1 MGNYKNQTKLLLFP
15 YKLHVV
21 TTLFAVHCCLQYI
34 TSFSIFFS
42 RQRKVLKNLK
52 SVYHLLDKEISVASI
67 LKSLYLFFFKEFTTS
82 KMSLCPYMPKQ
93 MLKLYEILWSVSFKL
108 HIFDLQNINGFRLIV
123 IETLHSFMLS
133 SKS

>member
-15 YKLHVV
+15 YKLLVV

-34 TSFSIFFS
+34 TSFSISFS

-67 LKSLYLFFFKEFTTS
+67 LKSLYLFFSRSLPLIKCRYAHICPNKCSNFMRFYGQSLLSCIFLIFKTLT
-82 KMSLCPYMPKQ
+82 
-93 MLKLYEILWSVSFKL
+93 
-108 HIFDLQNINGFRLIV
+108 DLD
-123 IETLHSFMLS
+123 
-133 SKS
+133 